1 MPDTTIYLKNY
12 QPPSFTVETVE
23 LNFDLYDDHAL
34 VNSTLKLT
42 RQNDGA
48 LHLYGEELE
57 LIALHLNG
65 RPLEH
70 EKYVLTKDALIIEQC
85 PDEIVLNIVTRIKPQ
100 ENTQLSGLYRS
111 NHLFCTQCEA
121 EGFRRIT
128 YYLDRPDV
136 LATFTTRI
144 TADKK
149 QYPILLS
156 NGNLMDTGE
165 TADGR
170 HWVIWEDP
178 FKKPSYLF
186 ALVAGNLAC
195 VRDSFVTCSGR
206 IVDLRIYVEPGN
218 EDKCSHAMESLKK
231 AMKWD
236 EEVYGREYDLDI
248 YMIVAVSD
256 FNMGAMEN
264 KGLNIFNSKYI
275 LARPETATDQD
286 FADVEGV
293 VGHEYFHN
301 WTGNRVTCR
310 DWFQLSLKEGL
321 TVFRDQEFSR
331 DMNSRDVNRIMDVKV
346 LRSAQFPEDAG
357 SMAHPVR
364 PESYQ
369 EINNF
374 YTATVYN
381 KGAEV
386 IRMQHTLLGKERF
399 RRGMD
404 LYFKRHDGYAVTIDD
419 FVAAMEDANGVDLT
433 QFKLWYSQ
441 AGTPEV
447 RVLSHFSEG
456 RLEITM
462 QQNCP
467 PTPECHE
474 KKPFHIPVRI
484 ALFDLKGEMIPIEN
498 ELLELK
504 EKEQRFIFLG

>member
-231 AMKWD
+231 
-236 EEVYGREYDLDI
+236 
-248 YMIVAVSD
+248 
-256 FNMGAMEN
+256 
-264 KGLNIFNSKYI
+264 
-275 LARPETATDQD
+275 P
-286 FADVEGV
+286 
-293 VGHEYFHN
+293 
-301 WTGNRVTCR
+301 
-310 DWFQLSLKEGL
+310 
-321 TVFRDQEFSR
+321 
-331 DMNSRDVNRIMDVKV
+331 
-346 LRSAQFPEDAG
+346 
-357 SMAHPVR
+357 
-364 PESYQ
+364 
-369 EINNF
+369 
-374 YTATVYN
+374 
-381 KGAEV
+381 
-386 IRMQHTLLGKERF
+386 
-399 RRGMD
+399 
-404 LYFKRHDGYAVTIDD
+404 
-419 FVAAMEDANGVDLT
+419 
-433 QFKLWYSQ
+433 
-441 AGTPEV
+441 
-447 RVLSHFSEG
+447 
-456 RLEITM
+456 
-462 QQNCP
+462 
-467 PTPECHE
+467 
-474 KKPFHIPVRI
+474 
-484 ALFDLKGEMIPIEN
+484 
-498 ELLELK
+498 
-504 EKEQRFIFLG
+504 